1 LPFPLAGCDGL
12 VIDYSITCEFAGG
25 CRANGGWRIGQL
37 HTNDILEARARV
49 KTNKYKDAYALVP
62 EAMSPAI
69 VSVSGRIHIAFLRL
83 LWILADNQVKSYFE
97 RMGQD
102 DRIGGE
108 SCQWVRPRTFNS
120 NENSVGRAVAYAR
133 GTRCHLS
140 VHSLAQPYAE
150 VGRGPSGSGPG
161 ASRDTAPC
169 SRSDNVAGHNNTSGD
184 GGPPSSASDG
194 VVAGHNN
201 TSGDGGPPSSA
212 SHGVAQHNG
221 SRHGLGAAGAAS
233 SIAPNAIDAVSL
245 DDNRNVHLD
254 SMLAAATFR
263 AAQDGL
269 WASHV
274 AVGTPMPGGVGCSFA
289 SLMAMQFQESSMQA
303 PTSLMKTLPIH
314 TLSVQVPQGPMQ
326 SHGPQMSW
334 RLLPTQ

>member
-1 LPFPLAGCDGL
+1 
-12 VIDYSITCEFAGG
+12 
-25 CRANGGWRIGQL
+25 
-37 HTNDILEARARV
+37 
-49 KTNKYKDAYALVP
+49 
-62 EAMSPAI
+62 
-69 VSVSGRIHIAFLRL
+69 VSGKIYIDLLRL
-83 LWILADNQVKSYFE
+83 LWILADNEVKSYCE

-102 DRIGGE
+102 DSIDGE
-108 SCQWVRPRTFNS
+108 SDRRARARAFNCNKTSVCRT
-120 NENSVGRAVAYAR
+120 VAFVC
-133 GTRCHLS
+133 GTRRRLS

-150 VGRGPSGSGPG
+150 VGRGPRGSGPG
-161 ASRDTAPC
+161 ASRDNAPR
-169 SRSDNVAGHNNTSGD
+169 SRSDNVAGHHKTSSD
-184 GGPPSSASDG
+184 GGPPSSAF
-194 VVAGHNN
+194 
-201 TSGDGGPPSSA
+201 
-212 SHGVAQHNG
+212 HGVAQHNG

-274 AVGTPMPGGVGCSFA
+274 AVGTPMPGGLGCSFA